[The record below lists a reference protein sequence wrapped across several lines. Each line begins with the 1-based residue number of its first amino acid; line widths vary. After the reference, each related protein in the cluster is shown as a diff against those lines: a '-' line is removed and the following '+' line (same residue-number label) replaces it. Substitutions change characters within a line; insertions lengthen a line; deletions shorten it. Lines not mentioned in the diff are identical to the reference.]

1 MDSIEV
7 LRRMIA
13 QGARIALLEKG
24 GKLSVELTEPQAP
37 DSKVT
42 IRGLPEATIVIK
54 LDSFAAPDG
63 LLTCERGECK
73 RADYAIV
80 AASATL
86 EVVLFV
92 ELKRTKA
99 SREDIEKQLRGGEC
113 IIAYCKQIAAA
124 FYGEAHLL
132 QGYAARFI
140 SLGHTSIN
148 KRRTRFTR
156 SAARHDRP
164 EHFMQIDWPATLYF
178 NRLVG
183 G

>member
-1 MDSIEV
+1 MDLIDL

-13 QGARIALLEKG
+13 QGARVALVEKG
-24 GKLSVELTEPQAP
+24 GKLSVELMEPQAP

-63 LLTCERGECK
+63 LFTCERGECK

-80 AASATL
+80 AASATSG
-86 EVVLFV
+86 VMLFV

-99 SREDIEKQLRGGEC
+99 SSGDIEKQLRGGEC
-113 IIAYCKQIAAA
+113 VIAYCKRIAAA

-132 QGYAARFI
+132 QGYASRFI

-148 KRRTRFTR
+148 KRKTRYTR
-156 SAARHDRP
+156 NAVRHDRP
-164 EHFMQIDWPATLYF
+164 ERFMKIDWPATLYF